1 MTEILGSLIFAAF
14 TLPVGVLL
22 LVVGVNGVFG
32 YLWGGERD
40 DPFRWP
46 LVDAEVIGHAADPDQ
61 DTRRVW
67 PDHGTYVG
75 QVNVRVLVRLPGPG
89 EPHGALVQPGDLR
102 AVRVRRPAAPGF
114 YALSD
119 ALDGLAEQEA
129 ALRWPVGRV
138 LTVRAD
144 PLRRTNGRRLGGL
157 LLTQAQLPG
166 SARIKWLLVPAML
179 VFALVGLVLTVVGA
193 GLLISAARGAW
204 TVVFG

>member
-1 MTEILGSLIFAAF
+1 MPELLGSLIPAAL

-22 LVVGVNGVFG
+22 LVAGVKGVFG

-67 PDHGTYVG
+67 PGHGPYMG
-75 QVNVRVLVRLPGPG
+75 QVDVRVLVRLPGPG

-102 AVRVRRPAAPGF
+102 AVRVRRPASPGV
-114 YALSD
+114 YALPDS
-119 ALDGLAEQEA
+119 LDSLAEQEA

-144 PLRRTNGRRLGGL
+144 PLRRTGGRRLGGL
-157 LLTQAQLPG
+157 PLTQAQLPG
-166 SARIKWLLVPAML
+166 SGRIKWVLVPAML
-179 VFALVGLVLTVVGA
+179 VFASIGLILTVVGA
-193 GLLISAARGAW
+193 VLLLSAAREAW
-204 TVVFG
+204 TAVFG